1 VERRRAHNVRHDK
14 KEEKEMTQNTVM
26 AKCFKCDG
34 YTKHYIF
41 GTRAVCTGC
50 GDEKRLCCLKVL
62 EFLPLKQGGSEKRV

>member
-1 VERRRAHNVRHDK
+1 
-14 KEEKEMTQNTVM
+14 MIQNTVM

-62 EFLPLKQGGSEKRV
+62 EFIPLKQGGSEKRV

>member
-1 VERRRAHNVRHDK
+1 MN
-14 KEEKEMTQNTVM
+14 QNTVM

-41 GTRAVCTGC
+41 GTRAVCTMC
-50 GDEKRLCCLKVL
+50 GDEKRLDDLKVL